1 MAKDNSQIVF
11 YQQWATA
18 WQQID
23 KYSAKP
29 WCVDSK
35 NLDIFSDSQ
44 SVKAMAWTDKTAV
57 TGDWVDVDDRER
69 FYLAADW
76 RVWDSVWEVWYD
88 HSYFDTNSN
97 YINYGSWS
105 AKATFWTPQK
115 LLVAYSWDVWKTIT
129 IITDRLIYNI
139 YSDWVH
145 VQAGWAAT
153 GIRSWE
159 GCTDRDWNP
168 VSATSVITN
177 DTWTRTDRIRCKF
190 ANSASQIYFT
200 PWGFHATAFS
210 DQVCMRTKITIQAVG
225 SPFKDVEATIN
236 KSNFSWDTVNKVF
249 DASWDNSQ
257 ADYRSLWRIESWNTT
272 TLEAYFDNSATWSYF
287 THPYWVYIHAIC
299 ESPAAWIDVKFY
311 KKEDWT
317 YLYPKDR
324 NYIEI
329 EDEVYMEWLDS
340 TQYYLLWYD
349 PMDDQDWV
357 VYYEFMTNNWFDL
370 PDWYNIVAFAR
381 GFDYQY
387 IFVNKGDMGIVYY
400 ATDINTADWNTW
412 WRFVGTQFV
421 NALMIG
427 NYVYVLAEK
436 RWVRWLYIFSNWD
449 MKLLVWANNRYT
461 EWLNLVDWKE
471 IFNFNGIMANW
482 RDRVICATKNTVF
495 MWGQTKLGYNAWAF
509 ILEVDW
515 EIYDIQSKRW
525 YLDVYFTKDLTKYRK
540 TIQDDVNIRRYET
553 EWSVTYP
560 IQIAAHINEKEPLS
574 LGLSYSIPN
583 NSTKL
588 EAYLSVNDTYFWS
601 FLTNWNTTPDVWA
614 KFKMSWCTWDYWLNF
629 VEKKWNWLT
638 FTLSGYLPYQTLTT
652 QNLVSEDTLT
662 TIAYT
667 DFNHFKYIG
676 QVVKNDPME
685 CEWKHTILSISA
697 KNNLPVVRKAQVKI
711 VWITD
716 NHVSP
721 ELYDVRLLSTQTDR

>member
-44 SVKAMAWTDKTAV
+44 SVKGMAWTDKTVV
-57 TGDWVDVDDRER
+57 TGDWVDVDEKER

-88 HSYFDTNSN
+88 HQYFDDNAN
-97 YINYGSWS
+97 YIYYENTRV
-105 AKATFWTPQK
+105 KATFWTPKK
-115 LLVAYSWDVWKTIT
+115 LLVAYSWDEWKSISV
-129 IITDRLIYNI
+129 ITDRLKYTI

-145 VQAGWAAT
+145 VKWRLIDQWTWVSDVTSTTSTTSLRVKMTSSSASYCTVAPTTDFLCARMKFRIYVQGSQYT
-153 GIRSWE
+153 G
-159 GCTDRDWNP
+159 
-168 VSATSVITN
+168 VSINISKNTLRYDKPTNSFEADQYDTPPIYTN
-177 DTWTRTDRIRCKF
+177 DVGTIDYWNYINWESYIDWYYYTDSWIQKKN
-190 ANSASQIYFT
+190 ANMLINFTCASPDWYFQI
-200 PWGFHATAFS
+200 
-210 DQVCMRTKITIQAVG
+210 
-225 SPFKDVEATIN
+225 
-236 KSNFSWDTVNKVF
+236 NF
-249 DASWDNSQ
+249 
-257 ADYRSLWRIESWNTT
+257 Y
-272 TLEAYFDNSATWSYF
+272 
-287 THPYWVYIHAIC
+287 
-299 ESPAAWIDVKFY
+299 VK
-311 KKEDWT
+311 EQWE
-317 YLYPKDR
+317 YLYPRDR
-324 NYIEI
+324 NIIER
-329 EDEVYMEWLDS
+329 EDEVYMEWKDS
-340 TQYYLLWYD
+340 TEYDQLFYDPLEDNDWNTYYYL
-349 PMDDQDWV
+349 
-357 VYYEFMTNNWFDL
+357 ETGNSINL
-370 PDWYNIVAFAR
+370 PEWYNIVAFAR
-381 GFDYQY
+381 GFGYQY
-387 IFVNKGDMGIVYY
+387 AFVNKWDMWIVYY
-400 ATDINTADWNTW
+400 MTDIHLATWDTW
-412 WRFVGTQFV
+412 WRFPWTQFI

-482 RDRVICATKNTVF
+482 RDRVICATNNTVF
-495 MWGQTKLGYNAWAF
+495 MWWLTKLGYNAWAF

-515 EIYDIQSKRW
+515 EIYDIQTKRW
-525 YLDVYFTKDLTKYRK
+525 YLDVYFTKDATKYRK
-540 TIQDDVNIRRYET
+540 FMQDDVNIRRYET

-560 IQIAAHINEKEPLS
+560 MQIAAHINEKEPLS

-583 NSTKL
+583 NTTKL

-601 FLTNWNTTPDVWA
+601 FLTDWNTTPDVWA
-614 KFKMSWCTWDYWLNF
+614 KFKMSWCAWDYWLNF

-697 KNNLPVVRKAQVKI
+697 KNNLPTVRKAQVKI
-711 VWITD
+711 VWTTD